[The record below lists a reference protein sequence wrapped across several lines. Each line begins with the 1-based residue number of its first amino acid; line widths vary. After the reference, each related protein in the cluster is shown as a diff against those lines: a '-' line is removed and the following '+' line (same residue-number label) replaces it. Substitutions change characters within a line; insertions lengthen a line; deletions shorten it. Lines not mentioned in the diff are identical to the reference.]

1 MQNSREVIDNLLRN
15 RPADRV
21 GLNDSPWGDTLEK
34 WVTQGYPADDEGK
47 PVDAGEHFGFDI
59 AGAGG
64 WLTWEPKLDAGETI
78 EETDEWRITRNGAG
92 AVLKWWKH
100 RSGTPEHI
108 DFAMTS
114 REVWESEYKPLLI
127 ETDIRKRVG
136 LDGVKENIAKYH
148 EQGLWV
154 QYGSQFIWENMRA
167 SMGDYTMYMSLID
180 DPDWIH
186 DFNRTYTD
194 LFKAGYKLL
203 FEEAGLP
210 DGFWFYEDMGYKD
223 SLFCSP
229 KVLEELI
236 FPYYAEMV
244 EFMHSYDLPVVLH
257 TCGYTEPALDMIV
270 QAGFDGLN
278 PMEVKAGN
286 DPFRIADRYADKLV
300 LIGGLDARVFESG
313 DRDVIGTRV
322 ADYIEGMK
330 SRGVRLV
337 FGSDHSLS
345 TNIDYEDFKYA
356 IEVFR
361 EHMMY

>member
-1 MQNSREVIDNLLRN
+1 MQSSRDVVDALLRKQ
-15 RPADRV
+15 PADRV

-34 WVTQGYPADDEGK
+34 WVTQGYPADEEGN
-47 PVDAGEHFGFDI
+47 PVGAAEHFGFDI

-64 WLTWEPKLDAGETI
+64 WLSWEPKLDAGETL
-78 EETDEWRITRNGAG
+78 EETDEWNITRNGAG

-100 RSGTPEHI
+100 KSGTPEHI
-108 DFAMTS
+108 DFAMTDRS
-114 REVWESEYKPLLI
+114 VWEADYKPLLI
-127 ETDIRKRVG
+127 ETDIRERIG
-136 LDGVKENIAKYH
+136 LDGYKETLAEWRPKGYWMSAGN
-148 EQGLWV
+148 
-154 QYGSQFIWENMRA
+154 QFIWENMRG
-167 SMGDYTMYMSLID
+167 SMGDYTMYMSLIE

-186 DFNRTYTD
+186 DYNRTYTD
-194 LFKAGYKLL
+194 LYKACYKVM
-203 FEEAGLP
+203 FEEGGLP
-210 DGFWFYEDMGYKD
+210 DGFWFYEDIGYKE

-257 TCGYTEPALDMIV
+257 TCGYTEAALDMIV
-270 QAGFDGLN
+270 QAGFEGLN

-286 DPFRIADRYADKLV
+286 DPFRIADRYADKLA

-313 DRDVIGTRV
+313 DRKLIRTSV

-330 SRGVRLV
+330 ARGVRLV

-356 IEVFR
+356 IEVYR
-361 EHMMY
+361 EHMAY